1 MARKEKLIHLGLL
14 ALRIGIGIS
23 FFFHGLP
30 KMMGGVETWTGIG
43 STMGMLGIGFAP
55 AFWGFMAALAETA
68 GGILFAA
75 GLLFRP
81 AALML
86 TFTMAVALTMHLSNG
101 DPFLQYSHALES
113 LILFIATFIS
123 GPGKYSFDHK
133 FFRKIA

>member
-55 AFWGFMAALAETA
+55 AFWGFMAALAETD